1 MRGLLQALRAVITL
15 GTGRDYRLQQI
26 EALVGPRG
34 VDAALDL
41 AIEGAKMGLRAED
54 LLPMV
59 AAWHDLQMLGLER
72 GSGQGFVSWARKH
85 GFVSER
91 QFEAAQ
97 ALDLLAMRDTDEH
110 DEHEIGRAE

>member
-1 MRGLLQALRAVITL
+1 VRGLLRALRAAIVL

-26 EALVGPRG
+26 EALVGARG
-34 VDAALDL
+34 VDDALDL
-41 AIEGAKMGLRAED
+41 AIEAAKLNLHIDD

-59 AAWHDLQMLGLER
+59 SAWHDLRMLGLER

-85 GFVSER
+85 GFVSQA

-110 DEHEIGRAE
+110 DEHEIGRDE